1 MYLLLSTTL
10 DSWFHLELMYVLP
23 FRTTPFILYLKS
35 LNPNFGKVLLLQQY
49 LFHII
54 QCIYVVSKA
63 RVHPSGWFSVNS
75 PVNNQTKHRILNIIM
90 YFLLYINMY
99 ILSFFK
105 FYLIIIKM
113 NKWFHLNPYIYN
125 SFIITNGFYRQIY
138 LNYRLLFSLSSHY
151 YFT

>member
-35 LNPNFGKVLLLQQY
+35 WNPNFGKVLLLQQY

-90 YFLLYINMY
+90 YFLLYINYIYPCFNCSFIMQY
-99 ILSFFK
+99 ILLLIGICCLFCDFYIL
-105 FYLIIIKM
+105 FYLL
-113 NKWFHLNPYIYN
+113 FFVPSTNPEL
-125 SFIITNGFYRQIY
+125 Q
-138 LNYRLLFSLSSHY
+138 
-151 YFT
+151 